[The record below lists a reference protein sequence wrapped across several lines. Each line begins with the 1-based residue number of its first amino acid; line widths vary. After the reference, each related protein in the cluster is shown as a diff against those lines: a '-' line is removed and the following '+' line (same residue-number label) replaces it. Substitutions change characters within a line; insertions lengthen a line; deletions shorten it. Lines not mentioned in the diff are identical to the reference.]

1 MERITLASKTLHSAG
16 YDPATQTLE
25 LEFRHSGR
33 VYRYFEVPEGVF
45 AWLQKVPGKTAY
57 FNRTIRDVY
66 RFRDVTP
73 PPPGPNGGKAPPL
86 LEQLRA
92 SLEASR
98 ATRQ

>member
-1 MERITLASKTLHSAG
+1 MERIPLASKTLHSAG

-33 VYRYFEVPEGVF
+33 VYHYFDVPEGVF
-45 AWLQKVPGKTAY
+45 AWLQQVPSKTAY

-73 PPPGPNGGKAPPL
+73 PPPGPDGGKAPPL

-92 SLEASR
+92 SLEA
-98 ATRQ
+98 TRTKRQ